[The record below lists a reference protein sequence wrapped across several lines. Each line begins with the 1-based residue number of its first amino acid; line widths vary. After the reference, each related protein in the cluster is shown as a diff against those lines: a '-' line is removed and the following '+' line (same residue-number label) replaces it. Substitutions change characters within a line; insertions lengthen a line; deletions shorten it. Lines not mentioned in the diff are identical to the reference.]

1 MSTQIAF
8 TDNAIPQV
16 SNTET
21 SDDVMRCV
29 AGQERLERILPRAA
43 LVAVWG
49 VFAIITLVDQR
60 RDVLAAIIGAIFTFF
75 VAKLVVRGVR
85 AIILEG
91 SRRIRYD
98 RAAARLRS
106 RLQASGDIAVGPLSW
121 TIGAPGAM
129 AVTRSGEVV
138 ILDRAHHYA
147 PLRLAPHKI
156 ADVQVERQ
164 SRQFTQ
170 THHGGRTSLTGLGG
184 SFGAAYTMGGG
195 STSMT
200 RTVDEYALEIRYQL
214 EKNGPVNTVVVP
226 GGSDRRVV
234 EELCATIRRLEA

>member
-1 MSTQIAF
+1 MNTQVAI
-8 TDNAIPQV
+8 TDNDMRQV
-16 SNTET
+16 PNTDA

-29 AGQERLERILPRAA
+29 AGQERLERILPKAA
-43 LVAVWG
+43 LVAVWS
-49 VFAIITLVDQR
+49 VFAILTLADQR

-85 AIILEG
+85 AIVLEG

-98 RAAARLRS
+98 RAATRLRS
-106 RLQASGDIAVGPLSW
+106 QLQASGDIAVGPLSC

-129 AVTRSGEVV
+129 AVTRSGEVI

-147 PLRLAPHKI
+147 PLRLAPHQI

-170 THHGGRTSLTGLGG
+170 THHGGRTSLIGLGG
-184 SFGAAYTMGGG
+184 SFGAAYTMGG
-195 STSMT
+195 STSVT

-214 EKNGPVNTVVVP
+214 EKNGPVSTVVVP
-226 GGSDRRVV
+226 DGSDRRVV